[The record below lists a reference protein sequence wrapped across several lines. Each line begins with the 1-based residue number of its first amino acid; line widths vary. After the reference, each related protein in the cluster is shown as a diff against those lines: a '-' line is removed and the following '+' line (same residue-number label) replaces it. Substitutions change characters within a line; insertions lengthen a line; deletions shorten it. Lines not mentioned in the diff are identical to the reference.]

1 MKSEEGGT
9 VMYLQIASKLLIGYI
24 VLFLITRTL
33 GKKSISQLT
42 PLDFIGTL
50 LLSELLGNAIY
61 DKTVSIN
68 YFLFATF
75 FWGIIIFLVEF
86 SSYKWRKIR
95 RVTEGTP
102 SIVIKKGVIDWK
114 ELKKNKVDMQELMEM
129 LRANNVF
136 SIHDVHYGILE
147 NNGTMSVMQKPD
159 KESPNRKDLNIS
171 YREKSIPTILV
182 ANGEIIKENLSK
194 KNLNKQWLLDQLMHE
209 NIHNL
214 SEVSYVEYEKE
225 KGLFIQKFSK

>member
-1 MKSEEGGT
+1 
-9 VMYLQIASKLLIGYI
+9 MYLQIASKLLIGYI
-24 VLFLITRTL
+24 VLFLITRLL

-68 YFLFATF
+68 NFLFATS

-86 SSYKWRKIR
+86 SSYKWSKIR
-95 RVTEGTP
+95 KVTEGTP
-102 SIVIKKGVIDWK
+102 SIVIKKGIIDWK
-114 ELKKNKVDMQELMEM
+114 ELKKNKVDIQELMEM

-136 SIHDVHYGILE
+136 SIQDVHYGILE
-147 NNGTMSVMQKPD
+147 NNGTMSVMQKSA
-159 KESPNRKDLNIS
+159 KETPNRKDLNIS
-171 YREKSIPTILV
+171 FKEKSIPTILV
-182 ANGEIIKENLSK
+182 ANGEIIQENLSK
-194 KNLNKQWLLDQLMHE
+194 HDLRKQWLLDQLTHE

-214 SEVSYVEYEKE
+214 SEISYVEYEKG